1 MSNWVVIVEDVKIIG
16 VHLPNGDLAENE
28 LLMSIPVDMVDD
40 TKYTNDELFAV
51 GEYLEDKKIVNGV
64 FVFSQDAVDQIEVDN
79 ANIYI
84 HQEMLEADRQILNY
98 HYDGDERAISTPEI
112 WKQYRKDLR
121 DYVKSGVIETDK
133 PTRPT

>member
-51 GEYLEDKKIVNGV
+51 GEYLEDKKIVNGE
-64 FVFSQDAVDQIEVDN
+64 FVFSQEAVDQIEVDN

-84 HQEMLEADRQILNY
+84 NKEMIQADRQILNY
-98 HYDGDERAISTPEI
+98 HFDGDERAISTLDE

-121 DYVKSGVIETDK
+121 DYVKSGVIETAK
-133 PTRPT
+133 PIRPT